1 MAFAS
6 ASTAGCLDAVSAVGG
21 AALSAG
27 TDDAGAMAD
36 GSSNVDSVAWVL
48 LTIGSLRAEH

>member
-27 TDDAGAMAD
+27 IDDARAMAD